1 MTESSVYKSELGKQ
15 KIKDAGTLIGS
26 GARDIK
32 DAVKVSAEEM
42 AAHAKSTVEEKYDI
56 GKEKAAD
63 LATKVEE
70 GTRKNPLLAVGGAFA
85 AGWILSKLLK

>member
-32 DAVKVSAEEM
+32 DAMKDSAEGM
-42 AAHAKSTVEEKYDI
+42 VANAKSTAEEKYGS
-56 GKEKAAD
+56 GKDKAAE
-63 LATKVEE
+63 LTAKVEE
-70 GTRKNPLLAVGGAFA
+70 SARKNPLLTIGGAFF
-85 AGWILSKLLK
+85 AGWAMSKLLK